1 MRRRAMRASA
11 AIPPTTPPTIAPVF
25 ELFEGE
31 GLADVT
37 GMEVV
42 TDTSVVTMVVDPR
55 EFVEL
60 VVRVNNCG
68 GN

>member
-25 ELFEGE
+25 ELFEEE